1 MSYYRR
7 SHDTT
12 RARLHLRNPSLSFRS
27 TKNTI
32 RSNDTYV
39 VQVENCLITAVVHLS
54 RIQFINY
61 STLLSVYVL
70 TGQMSTFNPLRALKS
85 KITYVEKPP
94 SKGKLTPVV

>member
-32 RSNDTYV
+32 GSNYTHV
-39 VQVENCLITAVVHLS
+39 VQVENYLITAVVHLS

-61 STLLSVYVL
+61 STLLSVL
-70 TGQMSTFNPLRALKS
+70 TGQMSTFNPLQALKS

-94 SKGKLTPVV
+94 SKGKPNPVV